1 MVTKLASKKSIP
13 GVPHVHI
20 DRASGPQH
28 VGKLVIDDEAPGGFA
43 AKFRYAKSWLAAGF
57 PIDPV
62 NLPLRPGCV
71 HTSSKSPSLGVLFDA
86 GPDMWG
92 LQDSRQEP
100 AVVSL
105 MQTFRP
111 KRSLM
116 APRPHQTKP
125 RASNAS

>member
-13 GVPHVHI
+13 GVLHVHI

-62 NLPLRPGCV
+62 NLPLRPGWV
-71 HTSSKSPSLGVLFDA
+71 HTSSKYPSLGVLFDA

-92 LQDSRQEP
+92 RRIRD
-100 AVVSL
+100 
-105 MQTFRP
+105 
-111 KRSLM
+111 RSQQWF
-116 APRPHQTKP
+116 P
-125 RASNAS
+125 